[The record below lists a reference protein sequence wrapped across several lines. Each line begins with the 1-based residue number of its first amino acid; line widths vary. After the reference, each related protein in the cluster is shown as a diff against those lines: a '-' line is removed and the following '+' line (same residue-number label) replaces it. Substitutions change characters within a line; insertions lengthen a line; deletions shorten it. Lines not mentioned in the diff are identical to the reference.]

1 LDLLKPHFI
10 FVQLAFSGKSA
21 TAATVGIDSDFAYVK
36 VVSSFVPFAVEEPH
50 FVYYDVNSPFAL
62 SGRI

>member
-1 LDLLKPHFI
+1 
-10 FVQLAFSGKSA
+10 LAFSGKSA

-50 FVYYDVNSPFAL
+50 FVYCDVNSPFAL
-62 SGRI
+62 YGRI